1 MIRIGIVGAARILPA
16 HLRGYK
22 LLRDAGYHDFR
33 ITGIVSRNRSDAETF
48 VRRGRGPSP
57 RPPVSK
63 APGDPLS
70 APHMYVSDFQ
80 DDVEAKLYGSL
91 EEMLQDDRVDALD
104 IPATLSFHH
113 TATLA
118 GLTAG
123 KHCLVQKPFAITVRA
138 GRLMVDEARRRGL
151 SLGVVENVRY
161 SEATRTSRWAI
172 DQGLIGDVQMAAWW
186 DIGTAEWSPDRIVAE
201 TPWRHQKLIG
211 GAGSS
216 LDIGVHWFDRL
227 RHLVGEIDTMS
238 AVTRVFEKKRYTRDA
253 SGSVTQEVDC
263 DVDDAFFASMEFEGG
278 AIGQMSFT
286 WAGHG
291 EMTNL
296 PVGLILY
303 GSKGV
308 IKGDRLVLD
317 GGKEHSVKALFQEQA
332 DPALKERYFPRGLS
346 DTFALGALDFLRG
359 IGEGR
364 DPETSGDEGVRDLA
378 ASYAIC
384 ESAELRRAV
393 KVQDVYDGKIDGYQ
407 AEINRHYGLSAARGP

>member
-1 MIRIGIVGAARILPA
+1 VVIRIGIVGAARILPA
-16 HLRGYK
+16 HLRGYQR
-22 LLRDAGYHDFR
+22 LREAGYHDFR
-33 ITGIVSRNRSDAETF
+33 ITGIMSRNRADAEMF
-48 VRRGRGPSP
+48 RKRGEGPEP

-70 APHMYVSDFQ
+70 APHVYVSDFQ
-80 DDVEAKLYGSL
+80 DDVEAKVYDSL
-91 EEMLQDDRVDALD
+91 EQMLDDGQVDALD
-104 IPATLSFHH
+104 IPATLSIHH
-113 TATLA
+113 TATIA
-118 GLTAG
+118 GLEAG
-123 KHCLVQKPFAITVRA
+123 KHCLVQKPFAISVKA
-138 GRLMVDEARRRGL
+138 GRMMVDEARKRGL

-161 SEATRTSRWAI
+161 AEGTRIARWAI
-172 DQGLIGDVQMAAWW
+172 DQGMLGDVQMAAWW
-186 DIGTAEWSPDRIVAE
+186 DIGTAEWSPDKIVAE
-201 TPWRHQKLIG
+201 TPWRHKKLIG

-227 RHLVGEIDTMS
+227 RHLAGEIDEIS

-253 SGSVTQEVDC
+253 NGNVTQEVDC
-263 DVDDAFFASMEFEGG
+263 DVDDAFFASMQFANG

-296 PVGLILY
+296 PQGLLLY

-317 GGKEHSVKALFQEQA
+317 RGNEHSLKALFEEKA
-332 DPALKERYFPRGLS
+332 DAALKERYFPYGLR
-346 DTFALGALDFLRG
+346 DTFAIGALDFLRG

-384 ESAELRRAV
+384 ESAELGRPV
-393 KVQDVYDGKIDGYQ
+393 KLQDVYDGKVDAYQ
-407 AEINRHYGLSAARGP
+407 AEINQHYGL